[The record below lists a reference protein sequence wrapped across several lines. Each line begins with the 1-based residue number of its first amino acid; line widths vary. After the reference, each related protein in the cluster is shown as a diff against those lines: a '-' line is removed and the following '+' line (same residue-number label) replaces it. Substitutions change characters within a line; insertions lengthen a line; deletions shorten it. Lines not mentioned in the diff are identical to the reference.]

1 MAKPGFVKVEI
12 IRSAGRLCLGVNDRI
27 VAGPWSGQGTVTET
41 FHVRLRELKAAVAAI
56 DAAADKGGK

>member
-1 MAKPGFVKVEI
+1 MAKVDRIKVEI

-41 FHVRLRELKAAVAAI
+41 FHVRLRELKDAIAAL
-56 DAAADKGGK
+56 DAKAEEVK